1 MPDRNVTLI
10 RRPRRPVARPFIQA
24 LDIWTVA
31 WLALVLGITVT
42 VTARWQWK
50 LCRTFAFISLV
61 SRRAR
66 RGTAIISAMCGLTRN
81 NARAAIRSL
90 YASRIFRDFNLISGI
105 LREPRQKI
113 TFVGFEHL
121 LRALESKHGAVLWM
135 ADFVEAGDI
144 TKIGFH
150 SRGLPIS
157 HLSRPEH
164 GFSGSRF
171 AIKWLNPIRTRY
183 ENRFLAKRVMF
194 DREHPQTA
202 HACLAAI
209 LERNGIVCITAS
221 QHEGVSLAETEFL
234 NGRIC
239 LATGAPRT
247 AYRARCPILPVFVLR
262 DRNELLAYSMIIE
275 HPLNLSNAIEN
286 YKAVM
291 RATADFVER
300 LERYVAAYPE
310 MWVGWRRLG
319 LLTKD

>member
-1 MPDRNVTLI
+1 MAARKVTLI
-10 RRPRRPVARPFIQA
+10 RRPRGPIARPFIQA

-31 WLALVLGITVT
+31 WLAFVFVTTVT
-42 VTARWQWK
+42 TPARWQWI
-50 LCRTFAFISLV
+50 LSRSFAFISPI

-66 RGTAIISAMCGLTRN
+66 LGISAISAICGLSRHKAIET
-81 NARAAIRSL
+81 IRSL
-90 YASRIFRDFNLISGI
+90 YASRIFRDFNLVAGI
-105 LREPRQKI
+105 LRGPRQSIK
-113 TFVGFEHL
+113 FVGLEYL

-144 TKIGFH
+144 TKIGLH

-164 GFSGSRF
+164 GFGGSRF

-183 ENRFLAKRVMF
+183 ENRFLVKRIMF

-202 HACLAAI
+202 HALLATI

-221 QHEGVSLAETEFL
+221 QHEGVSIAETDFL
-234 NGRIC
+234 SGRIR

-262 DRNELLAYSMIIE
+262 DRNELLGYSME
-275 HPLNLSNAIEN
+275 FEYPFNLPITAERDE
-286 YKAVM
+286 AVM
-291 RATADFVER
+291 RAVADFVER
-300 LERYVAAYPE
+300 LERYVTAYPD

-319 LLTKD
+319 LLAK